1 MAKHSHSLP
10 GAVALASFTGAKN
23 DIFQIM
29 KESFITLSLQAA
41 REAGKQ
47 LSTK

>member
-1 MAKHSHSLP
+1 MAEQSP
-10 GAVALASFTGAKN
+10 TAWGCALASFTGAKN

-29 KESFITLSLQAA
+29 KEAFITLSLQAA